1 VDRAREGALIRFEG
15 RLEAQGGGSFVTV
28 PREVSDRLG
37 GRARIAVRGFLNGV
51 PFRSSTMPMGD
62 GGHCVGFRKD
72 QRAAAGVEIG
82 DVVVVEIDRDDEERR
97 VNLPPELAE
106 ALAAE
111 PRLREAF
118 ERLSYTARK
127 ERAESVRDARRPE
140 TRARRLAAIL
150 DELRRR

>member
-1 VDRAREGALIRFEG
+1 MIRFEA
-15 RLEAQGGGSFVTV
+15 RLQAHGGGSFVAV

-37 GRARIAVRGFLNGV
+37 GRARIPVRGSLNGV
-51 PFRSSTMPMGD
+51 AFRGSTMPMGD

-82 DVVVVEIDRDDEERR
+82 DLVVVELARDEAERR
-97 VNLPPELAE
+97 VEPPQELAD

-111 PRLREAF
+111 PGLREAF

-127 ERAESVRDARRPE
+127 ERAEAVRGARKPD
-140 TRARRLAAIL
+140 TKARRLAAIL
-150 DELRRR
+150 DDLRRR